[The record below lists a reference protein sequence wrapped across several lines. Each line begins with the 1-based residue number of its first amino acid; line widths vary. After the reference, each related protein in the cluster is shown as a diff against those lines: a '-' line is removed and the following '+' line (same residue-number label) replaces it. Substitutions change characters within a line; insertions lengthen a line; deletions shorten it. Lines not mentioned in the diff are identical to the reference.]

1 MNRRMSGASTELA
14 ISSDDTG
21 RSMLARMIGEL
32 PDAVVVVDFYCNVK
46 WANRSAERLFDR
58 SLADCIGMSGIDLV
72 HPEDLELV
80 LRSFVSV
87 QNKEVGTAIEVR
99 VSAATGWRLV
109 EVLGAPVTW
118 FDEKAALLCLRDVTE
133 RRRFEVARGHEARL
147 RSIVS
152 NSAAVTMLVTRS
164 GTVES
169 ASGALTRLLGYDPE
183 LVEHQPI
190 EDLVEP
196 SARPELLRALE
207 CAELGASAT
216 SPVTVEV
223 PLLRHSGAGV
233 VPFELVIVNLLDDPT
248 VGGFVVSAH
257 DITARSVAEQSLRS
271 TLSLLTATLDSTADG
286 ILVVDADGRVTRFN
300 RRLIEMWKLPEH
312 LVDHGKST
320 DPRGDNAA
328 VVAFVLDQLADPESF
343 AAKLEE
349 VNSQPDSESDDVLE
363 FKDGRVFEWQ
373 SKPQR
378 VEGEV
383 VGRVWSFHDVTD
395 RKRLEAELS
404 YQAFHDPLTGL
415 ANKALF
421 SDRLQ
426 HAAARIERNNGH
438 LAVLFIDLDDF
449 KTVND
454 SLGHAAGDELL
465 RRVAEIVVGCVRKV
479 DTAARLG
486 GDEFA
491 VLVED
496 VIDRDNVR
504 NLADRILAASRIPVS
519 VGNEKVATTVSIGIT
534 FDSQGATCDQ
544 LLRNADLAMYTA
556 KERGKN
562 RFEEFESEMHATVVA
577 RLEAQAHL
585 TQALAGRQLTVYYQP
600 VVDLYT
606 DSIVGFEALARW
618 RHPTRGLLA
627 PASFIPFAEESDLI
641 TEIDS
646 FVMRE
651 ACAQLRCWQLEQDES
666 LVMSVNASSRR
677 LVDRTLKD
685 DVEEVLQKSG
695 LSPSSLV
702 LEVTESAVMRDT
714 EAAARNLDAL
724 KTLGVRIALDDFG
737 TGYSSLAHLEALPID
752 ILKIDK
758 SFVSTV
764 DPLHSG
770 SGLASAIVQLAHTLG
785 HTPVAE
791 GVERPDQ
798 VMHLRRLGCRLAQGY
813 HLGIP
818 KDAVAAGA
826 TLRSRCDRSR
836 RAIL

>member
-1 MNRRMSGASTELA
+1 MNRRMPGAATEL
-14 ISSDDTG
+14 ITLTSDDAG
-21 RSMLARMIGEL
+21 RSMLARMLAEL
-32 PDAVVVVDFYCNVK
+32 PDAVVVLDLSSNVK
-46 WANRSAERLFDR
+46 WANRAAERLFDR
-58 SLADCIGMSGIDLV
+58 SVADWIGMCGIDLV

-80 LRSFVSV
+80 LRSFVSI

-99 VSAATGWRLV
+99 VSTGTGWRLV

-118 FDEKAALLCLRDVTE
+118 FDDRAVLLCLRDVTE
-133 RRRFEVARGHEARL
+133 RRRFELARGHEARL
-147 RSIVS
+147 RSLVS
-152 NSAAVTMLVTRS
+152 NSAAVTILVTRS
-164 GTVES
+164 RTIES

-183 LVEHQPI
+183 LVEHRPLL
-190 EDLVEP
+190 DLVEP
-196 SARPELLRALE
+196 SAHGALVRAFDQ
-207 CAELGASAT
+207 AEIGASAA

-223 PLLRHSGAGV
+223 PMLRHSGSEA

-257 DITARSVAEQSLRS
+257 DITARSVAEERLRS

-286 ILVVDADGRVTRFN
+286 ILVVDAARRVERFN
-300 RRLIEMWKLPEH
+300 RRLIEMWRLPEA
-312 LVDHGKST
+312 LADHGDDS
-320 DPRGDNAA
+320 A
-328 VVAFVLDQLADPESF
+328 VVRFVLEQLADPETF
-343 AAKLEE
+343 LAKLEE
-349 VNSQPDSESDDVLE
+349 VNSQPTTESDVLE
-363 FKDGRVFEWQ
+363 FKDGRVFEWH

-378 VEGEV
+378 VGGEV

-426 HAAARIERNNGH
+426 HAAARLERTGGH
-438 LAVLFIDLDDF
+438 LAVLFIDVDDF

-454 SLGHAAGDELL
+454 SLGHAAGDEML
-465 RRVAEIVVGCVRKV
+465 RRVAEIVVGCVRKI

-496 VIDRDNVR
+496 VGNRGDVR
-504 NLADRILAASRIPVS
+504 MLAERILAASRMPVP
-519 VGNEKVATTVSIGIT
+519 VGAENVTTTVSIGIT
-534 FDSQGATCDQ
+534 FDSPGTTSDQ

-562 RFEEFESEMHATVVA
+562 RFEEYESEMHATAVA

-585 TQALAGRQLTVYYQP
+585 SRALEAHQLTVYYQP
-600 VVDLYT
+600 IVDLYT
-606 DSIVGFEALARW
+606 DSVVGLEALARW

-646 FVMRE
+646 FVLSE
-651 ACAQLRCWQLEQDES
+651 ACAQLRCWQLEVDEA

-677 LVDRTLKD
+677 LVDRTLTD
-685 DVEEVLQKSG
+685 DVEDVLERSG
-695 LSPSSLV
+695 LSASSLV

-714 EAAARNLDAL
+714 EAAARNLQAL
-724 KTLGVRIALDDFG
+724 KGLGVRIALDDFG
-737 TGYSSLAHLEALPID
+737 TGYSSLAHLEFLPID

-758 SFVSTV
+758 SFVSAV
-764 DPLHSG
+764 DPDHSR
-770 SGLASAIVQLAHTLG
+770 SGLASAIVQMAHTLG

-813 HLGIP
+813 HLGVP
-818 KDAVAAGA
+818 KDAVATRA
-826 TLRSRCDRSR
+826 TLRSRAGRY
-836 RAIL
+836 